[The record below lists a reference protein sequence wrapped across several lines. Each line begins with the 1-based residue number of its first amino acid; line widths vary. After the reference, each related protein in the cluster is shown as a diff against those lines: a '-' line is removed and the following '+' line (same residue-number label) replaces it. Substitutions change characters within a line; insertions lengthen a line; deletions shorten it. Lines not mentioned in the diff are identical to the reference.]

1 MSKRKQ
7 WISLILLISLLIT
20 IDAGAETSL
29 PGQIT
34 MMSYSDGELYFQVET
49 YPTASIYRCTPATM
63 QQPELIRNDFQ
74 AEQDI
79 VFVVHGIC
87 YLWNGSDA
95 LIAKDE
101 SGERISLHIQEMSQ
115 RGKNY
120 MPFLVSVCSENTLT
134 WIMSYSESLTLCHLD
149 LATNAFKSLDMGVG
163 LFAVQPYQ
171 EGKCLVAVTQDDGR
185 KEILEINWDTLEK
198 TSKGYLEANTSA
210 IAYDPWQDVLWYQY
224 DGMLW
229 RYLWSGE
236 SEKVL
241 EDLPQW
247 PDQRAYVLDENKL
260 VFSDGNNLMTLELPA
275 LMTK

>member
-7 WISLILLISLLIT
+7 WISLMLLISLLIT
-20 IDAGAETSL
+20 IGAGAETSL

-49 YPTASIYRCTPATM
+49 YPTASIYRYTPATM

-134 WIMSYSESLTLCHLD
+134 WIMSYGESLTLCHLD

-171 EGKCLVAVTQDDGR
+171 EGKSLVAVPRTMDGKR
-185 KEILEINWDTLEK
+185 FWRLTGIPWRRPAKAIWKRIPPPLHMILGRMSCGISTTVCYGAIFGREK
-198 TSKGYLEANTSA
+198 AKKS
-210 IAYDPWQDVLWYQY
+210 
-224 DGMLW
+224 
-229 RYLWSGE
+229 
-236 SEKVL
+236 
-241 EDLPQW
+241 
-247 PDQRAYVLDENKL
+247 
-260 VFSDGNNLMTLELPA
+260 
-275 LMTK
+275 

>member
-87 YLWNGSDA
+87 YLW
-95 LIAKDE
+95 L
-101 SGERISLHIQEMSQ
+101 
-115 RGKNY
+115 
-120 MPFLVSVCSENTLT
+120 CS
-134 WIMSYSESLTLCHLD
+134 
-149 LATNAFKSLDMGVG
+149 
-163 LFAVQPYQ
+163 
-171 EGKCLVAVTQDDGR
+171 
-185 KEILEINWDTLEK
+185 
-198 TSKGYLEANTSA
+198 
-210 IAYDPWQDVLWYQY
+210 
-224 DGMLW
+224 
-229 RYLWSGE
+229 
-236 SEKVL
+236 
-241 EDLPQW
+241 
-247 PDQRAYVLDENKL
+247 
-260 VFSDGNNLMTLELPA
+260 
-275 LMTK
+275 

>member
-7 WISLILLISLLIT
+7 WISLMLLISLLIT
-20 IDAGAETSL
+20 IGAGAETSL

-49 YPTASIYRCTPATM
+49 YPTASIYRYTPATM

-101 SGERISLHIQEMSQ
+101 SGESISLHIQEMSQ

-120 MPFLVSVCSENTLT
+120 MPFLGKQFVKGVFPQEFHYDSKYIKEPLKQFYRHQSISFQKPISGL
-134 WIMSYSESLTLCHLD
+134 SYVPTITPRSK
-149 LATNAFKSLDMGVG
+149 NAFLSSQHV
-163 LFAVQPYQ
+163 
-171 EGKCLVAVTQDDGR
+171 
-185 KEILEINWDTLEK
+185 
-198 TSKGYLEANTSA
+198 
-210 IAYDPWQDVLWYQY
+210 
-224 DGMLW
+224 
-229 RYLWSGE
+229 SG
-236 SEKVL
+236 
-241 EDLPQW
+241 
-247 PDQRAYVLDENKL
+247 NK
-260 VFSDGNNLMTLELPA
+260 PHA
-275 LMTK
+275 